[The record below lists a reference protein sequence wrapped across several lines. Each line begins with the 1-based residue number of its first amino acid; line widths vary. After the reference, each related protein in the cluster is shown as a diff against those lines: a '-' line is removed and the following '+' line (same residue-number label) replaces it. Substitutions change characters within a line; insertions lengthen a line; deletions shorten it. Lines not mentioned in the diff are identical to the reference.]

1 MKTIKLNIQSYNDRR
16 DMVFILAQNGFKTW
30 VEEVK
35 ESLTTSYYVYFEVED
50 NAIKP
55 DKR

>member
-35 ESLTTSYYVYFEVED
+35 KV
-50 NAIKP
+50 
-55 DKR
+55 